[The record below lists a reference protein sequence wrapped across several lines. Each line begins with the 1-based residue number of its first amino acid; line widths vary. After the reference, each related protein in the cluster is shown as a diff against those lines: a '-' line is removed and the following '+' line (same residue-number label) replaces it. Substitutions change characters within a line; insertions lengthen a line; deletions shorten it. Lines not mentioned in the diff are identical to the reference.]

1 MAVVQPNWK
10 YARTP
15 SQPPMIDEEAFF
27 GDISGTREEILEAT
41 YHALC
46 EHGYA
51 GLTIGKIGDHFDK
64 SQSLIYH
71 HYDDKDGLLIDLL
84 GYLLEQ
90 IERQVPFPEE
100 PPEEYIDIVVDE
112 IFDETGSQGGA
123 FTQAVI
129 ELRTQ
134 AAHDEEYY
142 ELFRRS
148 DNFIRKQLTQIIR
161 AGVDKGVFDVDEPKE
176 SAALFQTVLIGV
188 QTEYLTADTQ
198 TIAESKAEFRRYV
211 ETCLRA

>member
-1 MAVVQPNWK
+1 
-10 YARTP
+10 
-15 SQPPMIDEEAFF
+15 MIDETSFF

-41 YHALC
+41 YYALC

-51 GLTIGKIGDHFDK
+51 GLTIKKIGAHFDK

-71 HYDDKDGLLIDLL
+71 HYDNKDSLLLDLL
-84 GYLLEQ
+84 GYMLEQ
-90 IERQVPFPEE
+90 IEQQVLFSKE
-100 PPEEYIDIVVDE
+100 PPGDYIDIVVNE
-112 IFDETGSQGGA
+112 IFDETESQGCA

-129 ELRTQ
+129 ELRAQT
-134 AAHDEEYY
+134 AHNEEYY

-161 AGVDKGVFDVDEPKE
+161 AGVNKGMFDVDEPKE
-176 SAALFQTVLIGV
+176 SAALFQTVLIGI